1 MEPGSEVNLKNSCGK
16 RWQELCFEDIVPA
29 QDQARTELVLAV
41 DFLVTYAN
49 KAPLISKPV

>member
-1 MEPGSEVNLKNSCGK
+1 MKNSCGK
-16 RWQELCFEDIVPA
+16 RWQGLCFEDIVPA